1 MIQGL
6 TTNSSGCFLPGDNC
20 PSWLAYKCEGPSV
33 LFQVPKDSDCCM
45 KGIALCVLYSSM
57 LENLAIECFISVFII
72 NYAKFTVQIYRQDTM
87 MSNLGVGD
95 NVEIFVGMD

>member
-1 MIQGL
+1 
-6 TTNSSGCFLPGDNC
+6 
-20 PSWLAYKCEGPSV
+20 
-33 LFQVPKDSDCCM
+33 M

-72 NYAKFTVQIYRQDTM
+72 NYAKFTIQIYRQDTM